1 MPEPEAQKV
10 GLALGSLDGLGLPEG
25 LRELLPHLLVVELTD
40 GELLELLLP
49 LNEGREFALVLGVV
63 LPE

>member
-10 GLALGSLDGLGLPEG
+10 GLGLPEG